1 MIGDEGCGFF
11 GVVIAAAAASA
22 ATAAAA
28 TAAAA
33 GSADGAAFLLL
44 FLEDSFWLSMVAAVG
59 PSPAI
64 MSRRRGG
71 FAAT

>member
-1 MIGDEGCGFF
+1 L
-11 GVVIAAAAASA
+11 VIAAAAAAKA

-28 TAAAA
+28 TAEAA
-33 GSADGAAFLLL
+33 GCAVGAAFLLL
-44 FLEDSFWLSMVAAVG
+44 FLEDSFWFSMVAAVG

-64 MSRRRGG
+64 MSGRRGG